1 MTTSPRLNAIKE
13 ECVKI
18 VKEINPDFS
27 LHDFRMNEGDT
38 HANVIFDLVTPPENK
53 MSARQIRKAVNEKL
67 KLYDKKLNAI
77 ITVENSFV

>member
-1 MTTSPRLNAIKE
+1 
-13 ECVKI
+13 
-18 VKEINPDFS
+18 
-27 LHDFRMNEGDT
+27 MNEGDT

-53 MSARQIRKAVNEKL
+53 TSARQIRKAVNEKL